1 MLQNWTSKA
10 VAGRGWTRGKRRNPM
25 EMGSKFYGVGLVLFV
40 ALCSLLLVGCVLTP
54 LAPVEGTSGAESSN
68 CSAPP
73 FC

>member
-1 MLQNWTSKA
+1 
-10 VAGRGWTRGKRRNPM
+10 M